1 MNEEENIFTQTND
14 LEKYDNP
21 LASIY
26 ENLIVP
32 AMNEDIQGVP
42 NFKWEQTL
50 CQGSSALARCDYD
63 TYELLKVSGNRTT
76 HRNDSITYSYPNHDS
91 ISDSLDEAINILGK
105 EISCDYLGLSNH
117 PTCYRDH
124 EGYDGYM
131 GWHTNHDFPG
141 DRWYFVYN
149 TEPDRSFFRY
159 IDPDTGQMET
169 AWEPAGWCLNHF
181 VAGNYQ
187 SPLWHCIYTSGYRF
201 SFGIRKIELLKY
213 TNGKLN
219 LR

>member
-1 MNEEENIFTQTND
+1 MNKEENILTQIND
-14 LEKYDNP
+14 LEKYDKP
-21 LASIY
+21 LTNIY
-26 ENLIVP
+26 EKLIVP
-32 AMNEDIQGVP
+32 VLSDEVEGVA

-50 CQGSSALARCDYD
+50 CQESNALARCGYD
-63 TYELLKVSGNRTT
+63 TYESLKSAGKRTT
-76 HRNDSITYSYPNHDS
+76 HRNDSITYSYPNHDCV
-91 ISDSLDEAINILGK
+91 SDSLDEAINILGK
-105 EISCDYLGLSNH
+105 EIDCDYLGLSNH
-117 PTCYRDH
+117 PTCYRSY

-149 TEPDRSFFRY
+149 TDADKSFFRY

-169 AWEPAGWCLNHF
+169 VWEPAGWCLNHF
-181 VAGNYQ
+181 VAGNYH
-187 SPLWHCIYTSGYRF
+187 SPFWHCIHTSSHRF

-213 TNGKLN
+213 TNGKVN